1 MPRNKCLCGN
11 DIDLQNFL
19 KLSKNKPSEKEQKHI
34 EQIMLQPYI
43 MKIER
48 HTTEK
53 DVDEKK
59 EYKTMKYYRYK
70 FVPYIRKKNGDIIP
84 LDPNETEPIQIS
96 PNLMETVIAVIFSSL
111 TYNINFPMACKK
123 TDIFSKHISHI

>member
-1 MPRNKCLCGN
+1 
-11 DIDLQNFL
+11 
-19 KLSKNKPSEKEQKHI
+19 
-34 EQIMLQPYI
+34 MLQPYI

-84 LDPNETEPIQIS
+84 LDHDIFVFC
-96 PNLMETVIAVIFSSL
+96 NLIN
-111 TYNINFPMACKK
+111 NINCNF
-123 TDIFSKHISHI
+123 IL